1 VVLGRRLDNVVCQ
14 STYFNKTRRIKMAIK
29 TIEQFNAYAE
39 NLPESVDRRRLAKA
53 LGLELPKAPV
63 VIPPVGTQLAE
74 MKLITHTP
82 KTSEEDTAGVE
93 RTYVE
98 IPAIKLEGGGT
109 RKVWVR
115 AEVAR
120 AAFQRGLELCDKHN
134 L

>member
-1 VVLGRRLDNVVCQ
+1 
-14 STYFNKTRRIKMAIK
+14 MAIK
-29 TIEQFNAYAE
+29 TIEEFNAYAE
-39 NLPESVDRRRLAKA
+39 SLPESVDRRRLAKA

-63 VIPPVGTQLAE
+63 VIPPVDKQLDA
-74 MKLITHTP
+74 MKLVTHTP
-82 KTSEEDTAGVE
+82 KTSEEGGGVE

-98 IPAIKLEGGGT
+98 IPAVKLDESGGT

-120 AAFQRGLELCDKHN
+120 AAFERGLELCNKHN